1 MESEVRAILKRSRR
15 SAPAWKIACALA
27 YGILLL
33 AGIGF
38 VLSDELWTELRIP
51 LKFDIDM
58 STVKWAEIDESAS
71 EEVSFNELRGVYIV
85 NSEEALAGLR
95 PSPGTVALTW
105 AAAVI
110 FIMLGGIGLGTLALK
125 LGYFKDG
132 ARIATLLFFT
142 IFGLTM
148 LIPFF
153 WMVSM
158 SLKSLQ
164 ETRLNELDWIPWPV
178 RWGNFYEAVYLGTVE
193 NAPDITRDG
202 VTLLAYI
209 RNYLVAMLD
218 GQNFV
223 RFYMNSLFIS
233 SYVTVGLIFTSS
245 LAAYSF
251 ARLDF
256 PGRDKLFLAYL
267 ATMMIPGAV
276 ISIPVFILMCKI
288 GWVDS
293 YRAIIIP
300 ACFSAYGTFM
310 LRQFF
315 MTLPRDLEDAAKIDG
330 CSLFGIFW
338 RITLPLS
345 KPALA
350 TLTIFTFMG
359 QWRNFMWPLIIL
371 NDPKKMPLPVGL
383 SFFSA
388 SASPDP
394 NVLMAATMMMIVP
407 IIIVFLMGQRY
418 FVEGI
423 QLGAVKG

>member
-1 MESEVRAILKRSRR
+1 VDAEVREILRRSRK
-15 SAPAWKIACALA
+15 PTPTWKKVSALA

-33 AGIGF
+33 ALIAF
-38 VLSDELWTELRIP
+38 VISDELWTELRIP
-51 LKFDIDM
+51 LKFNPTM
-58 STVKWAEIDESAS
+58 EKVKWARVDPAVGEEISVDENTGLIT
-71 EEVSFNELRGVYIV
+71 VG
-85 NSEEALAGLR
+85 SEEALKSLL
-95 PSPGTVALTW
+95 PSTGEMLLTW
-105 AAAVI
+105 TLAVVVILAA
-110 FIMLGGIGLGTLALK
+110 GSGIGLLVLK
-125 LGYFKDG
+125 LGYFADRAK
-132 ARIATLLFFT
+132 IATLLFFT

-148 LIPFF
+148 IIPFF
-153 WMVSM
+153 WMVSNAF
-158 SLKSLQ
+158 KSLQ

-178 RWGNFYEAVYLGTVE
+178 RYTNFYEAIYLGAVE
-193 NAPDITRDG
+193 NAPEIESQGLSR
-202 VTLLAYI
+202 LAYAAA
-209 RNYLVAMLD
+209 YLSEMLR

-223 RFYMNSLFIS
+223 RFYANSFFIA

-251 ARLDF
+251 ARLNF

-276 ISIPVFILMCKI
+276 TSIPVFVLMCKI

-293 YRAIIIP
+293 YKAIIFP
-300 ACFSAYGTFM
+300 AIFSAYGTFM

-315 MTLPRDLEDAAKIDG
+315 MTLPGELEDAAKIDG
-330 CSLFGIFW
+330 CSLFGIFL
-338 RITLPLS
+338 RIILPLS

-383 SFFSA
+383 QFFAA
-388 SASPDP
+388 SAAPDP
-394 NVLMAATMMMIVP
+394 NVLMAATMMMIIP
-407 IIIVFLMGQRY
+407 IIIVFIIGQRY